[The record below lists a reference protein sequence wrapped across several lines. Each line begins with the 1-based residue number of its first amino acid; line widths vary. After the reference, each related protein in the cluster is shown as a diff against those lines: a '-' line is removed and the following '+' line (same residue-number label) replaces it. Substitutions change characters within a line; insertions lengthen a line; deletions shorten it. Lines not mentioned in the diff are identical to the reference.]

1 MSNLTKETTQQDRML
16 LNDQYTGDMD
26 EGMGHLVIPLKFWDF
41 IKHLVINCWAFIEL
55 LYFYYRNKEIWYNM
69 LGLKVY

>member
-26 EGMGHLVIPLKFWDF
+26 EGMGHLVIPLKF
-41 IKHLVINCWAFIEL
+41 
-55 LYFYYRNKEIWYNM
+55 
-69 LGLKVY
+69 